1 MRIVLATTM
10 IAATIAAGAAAREL
24 TMEEAVA
31 AAMENNPSVHAARE
45 RAEAAVGRAR
55 QAKGHRLPSLD
66 LAEVFS
72 YTDNPAEVFAFKL
85 NQERFNF
92 EELQE
97 TLARILAG
105 ELGAADGS
113 ERQALM
119 DHYLAAQE
127 GPLACERMID
137 VLEESGYGER
147 QPPTMPVG
155 DFAQGWM
162 RNKLR
167 TAVKHVNMR
176 RPGPNN
182 KLAYHNRRFPEIS
195 VEEIEKKIS
204 RFGHLLNRFEAIRV
218 AQHSRHIF
226 GINK

>member
-1 MRIVLATTM
+1 MKVMVHNGCTTGVEAYALKVPAVTYQATVNDLYDYEFQGLAN
-10 IAATIAAGAAAREL
+10 L
-24 TMEEAVA
+24 L
-31 AAMENNPSVHAARE
+31 SH
-45 RAEAAVGRAR
+45 
-55 QAKGHRLPSLD
+55 QC
-66 LAEVFS
+66 
-72 YTDNPAEVFAFKL
+72 
-85 NQERFNF
+85 FNF

-167 TAVKHVNMR
+167 TAVKHVKMR

-182 KLAYHNRRFPEIS
+182 KLAYHDRRFPEIT
-195 VEEIEKKIS
+195 VEEIDKKIA
-204 RFGHLLNRFEAIRV
+204 RFGQLLNRFEAIRV
-218 AQHSRHIF
+218 EQHSRHIF
-226 GINK
+226 RINN